1 MIKDNYGD
9 DVIARFA
16 DLLIFIAPSYLCLC
30 AVVKHQR
37 EFKTTSNVN
46 KNRAAPRTLLLVS
59 DSPACLV
66 IR

>member
-30 AVVKHQR
+30 FLADVHGYT
-37 EFKTTSNVN
+37 F
-46 KNRAAPRTLLLVS
+46 PLLLYQKSVGIIHVR
-59 DSPACLV
+59 L
-66 IR
+66 